1 MPGRDHPNEVAK
13 PIFAVLDDKGDEPS
27 VSEAND
33 PILFGV
39 IVSPVFDIG
48 QREYLIEPSK
58 IDLSL
63 C

>member
-1 MPGRDHPNEVAK
+1 MTKEMS
-13 PIFAVLDDKGDEPS
+13 LS

-39 IVSPVFDIG
+39 IVSLVFDIG
-48 QREYLIEPSK
+48 QLEYLIEPSK